1 MSTGYIHSI
10 ETLGTVD
17 NGGIRFVLF
26 LQGCALR
33 CRFCHNPDTWLMK
46 GKAVTVDEFIEQLTD
61 YKTFF
66 DLSGG
71 GLTVSGGEPLLQP
84 EFVRDIFEQAGEL
97 GIHRGLDTS
106 GFCRHGNIL
115 TVLPHTDLVMFSIKV
130 VDEEKHEKLT
140 ERDNKEILKNLKLA
154 VDSGVELVVSYVLI
168 PNVNDSAEDIQDL
181 VQLVKSFDREISV
194 QVLRYHKMGTVKWKE
209 MGLPD
214 PLADIPPAAP
224 EEVKSFQDQ
233 LTAAGIQIH

>member
-1 MSTGYIHSI
+1 MGTGYIHSI

-46 GKAVTVDEFIEQLTD
+46 GKEVAVEEIIEQLKD
-61 YKTFF
+61 YKMFF

-84 EFVRDIFEQAGEL
+84 EFVRDIFVQAGEL
-97 GIHRGLDTS
+97 GIHRALDTS

-115 TVLPHTDLVMFSIKV
+115 TVLPHTDMVMFSIKV

-140 ERDNKEILKNLKLA
+140 TTDNKEILKNLKLA
-154 VDSGVELVVSYVLI
+154 VDSDVELVISYVLI
-168 PNVNDSAEDIQDL
+168 PNVNDSAEDLQDL
-181 VQLVKSFDREISV
+181 IDLVKSFDREIPV
-194 QVLRYHKMGTVKWKE
+194 QLLRYHKMGTAKWQE
-209 MGLPD
+209 MGLCD
-214 PLADIPPAAP
+214 PLADVSPATP
-224 EEVKSFQDQ
+224 EEVKSFHEQ
-233 LTAAGIQIH
+233 LTADGIQIH

>member
-1 MSTGYIHSI
+1 MGTGYIHSI

-46 GKAVTVDEFIEQLTD
+46 GKEVAVEEIIEQLKD
-61 YKTFF
+61 YKMFF

-84 EFVRDIFEQAGEL
+84 EFVRDIFVQAGEL
-97 GIHRGLDTS
+97 GIHRALDTS

-115 TVLPHTDLVMFSIKV
+115 TVLPHTDMVMFSIKV

-140 ERDNKEILKNLKLA
+140 TTDNKEILKNLKLA
-154 VDSGVELVVSYVLI
+154 VDSDVELVISYVLI
-168 PNVNDSAEDIQDL
+168 PNVNDSAEDLQDL
-181 VQLVKSFDREISV
+181 IDLVKSFDREIPV
-194 QVLRYHKMGTVKWKE
+194 QLLRYHKMGTAKYC
-209 MGLPD
+209 
-214 PLADIPPAAP
+214 
-224 EEVKSFQDQ
+224 
-233 LTAAGIQIH
+233 